1 MSNFYQKLCDA
12 IGAASV
18 REQEPMSAHTTFRAG
33 GPARYFVTPEGEK
46 ELAAVLAGPAVN
58 LLCGLLLARGHAWV
72 AAGAHL
78 SLCLFNLLPV
88 RPLDGGRE
96 SVLHIRKWK
105 HSACQ

>member
-46 ELAAVLAGPAVN
+46 AG
-58 LLCGLLLARGHAWV
+58 GS
-72 AAGAHL
+72 AGGV
-78 SLCLFNLLPV
+78 P
-88 RPLDGGRE
+88 GGRE

-105 HSACQ
+105 QSACQ

>member
-46 ELAAVLAGPAVN
+46 ELAAVLAA
-58 LLCGLLLARGHAWV
+58 
-72 AAGAHL
+72 
-78 SLCLFNLLPV
+78 CL
-88 RPLDGGRE
+88 
-96 SVLHIRKWK
+96 
-105 HSACQ
+105 

>member
-46 ELAAVLAGPAVN
+46 
-58 LLCGLLLARGHAWV
+58 R
-72 AAGAHL
+72 
-78 SLCLFNLLPV
+78 
-88 RPLDGGRE
+88 
-96 SVLHIRKWK
+96 ITY
-105 HSACQ
+105 